1 MHLGEDG
8 NGGNVQLQ
16 VSVPSYLVFLKKRY
30 KKRQIYTLK
39 EDLQK
44 RTFAQN
50 INIFVLI

>member
-1 MHLGEDG
+1 VLRVNLVRDTTVSLDLIK
-8 NGGNVQLQ
+8 VQKA
-16 VSVPSYLVFLKKRY
+16 PSTPQYA
-30 KKRQIYTLK
+30 LK